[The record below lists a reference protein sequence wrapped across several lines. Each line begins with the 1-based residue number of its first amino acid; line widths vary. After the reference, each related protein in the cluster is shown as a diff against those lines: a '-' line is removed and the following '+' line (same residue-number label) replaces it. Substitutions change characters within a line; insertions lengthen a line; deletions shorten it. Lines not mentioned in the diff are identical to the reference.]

1 MMHMLFN
8 FAFFFGDYRRKE
20 KSTFPSLARQLAK
33 KKRRS
38 MGRCPKPRK
47 GLLKKPP

>member
-1 MMHMLFN
+1 MKHKLFN

-33 KKRRS
+33 KKRRNQ
-38 MGRCPKPRK
+38 GRCP
-47 GLLKKPP
+47 